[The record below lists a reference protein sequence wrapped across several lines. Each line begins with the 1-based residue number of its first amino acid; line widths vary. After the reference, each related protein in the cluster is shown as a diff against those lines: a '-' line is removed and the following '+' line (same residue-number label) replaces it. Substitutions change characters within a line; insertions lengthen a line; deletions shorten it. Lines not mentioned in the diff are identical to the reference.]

1 MAAHLGE
8 RRLKDW
14 AMWRILI
21 LTLLLTSLAPLA
33 QAQDLSWQA
42 CQGAPG
48 PVGPVLSDCRPIPG
62 VVDPQGRELWIRA
75 TIKAPT
81 DTRPRAL
88 YVAGVASSQA
98 WLNGQPLGANGLP
111 AAAARDEV
119 PGRYQV
125 MLPIRETAWRPGEN
139 VLVLR
144 LSSFQGGL
152 RFAAP
157 MSGIG
162 VFPYPF
168 KQRTAL
174 LAVTFVAAGALLAAA
189 FGFGVIH
196 VLRRT
201 GSSLIL
207 AAMAGVAAVQ
217 AIVESLR
224 SLFDYAYPLHAWRM
238 SAIWGLAAA
247 FAILLVSYVAGRF
260 LPRARGLMIGLAV
273 GVVGATALLPGFDIK
288 TVWALILGV
297 ALAALPAAAGVRD
310 KRPGARPTLAYL
322 ALFLALALGFPE
334 WLADLSFFL
343 LAAGLVLPLLVGEVV
358 RLGRD
363 DRGREA
369 ALTRAASRPD
379 RLTVASARGVELA
392 PIAEILAVVGADD
405 YVELRMAG
413 GRSLLHAARLDGL
426 TTQLPAN
433 FLRIHRS
440 VIANL
445 DHAQRLE
452 RDGDRW
458 RLHLREGAPLPV
470 SRSRQPA
477 LREALD
483 VLPHVTAMSA

>member
-1 MAAHLGE
+1 
-8 RRLKDW
+8 
-14 AMWRILI
+14 MWRIL
-21 LTLLLTSLAPLA
+21 LLGLLLTGLTTLAR
-33 QAQDLSWQA
+33 AQDTPWQA
-42 CQGAPG
+42 CHGVIGPG
-48 PVGPVLSDCRPIPG
+48 GPMLGDCRPIQDF
-62 VVDPQGRELWIRA
+62 VDPQGREMWIRS
-75 TIKAPT
+75 TIAPPS

-88 YVAGVASSQA
+88 YVAGAAASEA
-98 WLNGQPLGANGLP
+98 WLNGQRLGVNGHP
-111 AAAARDEV
+111 GATARAEV
-119 PGRYQV
+119 PGRYQAIF
-125 MLPIRETAWRPGEN
+125 PIRETVWRPGEN

-144 LSSFQGGL
+144 LSSFHGGL
-152 RFAAP
+152 RFARP
-157 MSGIG
+157 MSAM
-162 VFPYPF
+162 VVLPYPYP
-168 KQRTAL
+168 QRTAL
-174 LAVTFVAAGALLAAA
+174 LAVTFVTTGALLAAA

-196 VLRRT
+196 AIRRT
-201 GSSLIL
+201 GSSLVL
-207 AAMAGVAAVQ
+207 AAMAGVAALQ
-217 AIVESLR
+217 AIVETLR
-224 SLFDYAYPLHAWRM
+224 SMFDYPYPLHAWRM
-238 SAIWGLAAA
+238 SAIWLLAAA
-247 FAILLVSYVAGRF
+247 FAVLLVSYVATRF
-260 LPRARGLMIGLAV
+260 LPRARGLMIGLAL

-297 ALAALPAAAGVRD
+297 ALAALPAAAGVRL
-310 KRPGARPTLAYL
+310 RVPGARLTLGYL

-343 LAAGLVLPLLVGEVV
+343 LAAGLVLPLLMVEVV

-445 DHAQRLE
+445 DHVQRLE

-458 RLHLREGAPLPV
+458 RLHLNEGAPLPV

-483 VLPHVTAMSA
+483 VPPPVGTASA

>member
-8 RRLKDW
+8 RRLKSES
-14 AMWRILI
+14 MWRILT
-21 LTLLLTSLAPLA
+21 LTVLLMSLATLA
-33 QAQDLSWQA
+33 RAQDTSWQA
-42 CQGAPG
+42 CHGVVG
-48 PVGPVLSDCRPIPG
+48 PAGPVLSDCRPIQDF
-62 VVDPQGRELWIRA
+62 VDPQGRELWIRS
-75 TIKAPT
+75 TIALPS

-88 YVAGVASSQA
+88 YVAGVASSEA
-98 WLNGQPLGANGLP
+98 WLNGRRLGANG
-111 AAAARDEV
+111 R
-119 PGRYQV
+119 PGATAKAETPGHYQAV
-125 MLPIRETAWRPGEN
+125 LPIREAAWRPGEN
-139 VLVLR
+139 TLVLH
-144 LSSFQGGL
+144 LSSFHGGL
-152 RFAAP
+152 RFARP
-157 MSGIG
+157 MSAM
-162 VFPYPF
+162 VVAPYPF
-168 KQRTAL
+168 PQRTAL

-196 VLRRT
+196 AMRRT
-201 GSSLIL
+201 GSSLVL

-224 SLFDYAYPLHAWRM
+224 TLFDYPYPLHAWRM
-238 SAIWGLAAA
+238 SAIWVLAAA
-247 FAILLVSYVAGRF
+247 FGVLLVSYVAGRF
-260 LPRARGLMIGLAV
+260 LPKARRLMIGLALV
-273 GVVGATALLPGFDIK
+273 VVGATALLPGFDIK

-297 ALAALPAAAGVRD
+297 ALAALPAAAGVRG
-310 KRPGARPTLAYL
+310 KRPGARLTLAYL

-334 WLADLSFFL
+334 WLADLSYFL
-343 LAAGLVLPLLVGEVV
+343 LAAGLVLPLLMVEVV

-405 YVELRMAG
+405 YVELRMVG

-426 TTQLPAN
+426 TTQLPSS

-445 DHAQRLE
+445 DHVQRLE

-458 RLHLREGAPLPV
+458 RLHLSEGAPLPV

-483 VLPHVTAMSA
+483 VPPPVGVST